1 MAKKIVVDPKIMLGK
16 PVFEG
21 TRVPVYLVLE
31 LLAEGVD
38 VNQIITDYYPNL
50 TKEDVKQALR
60 YADKLVKG
68 EDVVLVNK

>member
-1 MAKKIVVDPKIMLGK
+1 MAKKIVVNPKIMLGK

-21 TRVPVYLVLE
+21 TRIPIYLVLE
-31 LLAEGVD
+31 LLAEGLEVD
-38 VNQIITDYYPNL
+38 QIIKDYYPTL
-50 TKEDVKQALR
+50 TKDDVREALR